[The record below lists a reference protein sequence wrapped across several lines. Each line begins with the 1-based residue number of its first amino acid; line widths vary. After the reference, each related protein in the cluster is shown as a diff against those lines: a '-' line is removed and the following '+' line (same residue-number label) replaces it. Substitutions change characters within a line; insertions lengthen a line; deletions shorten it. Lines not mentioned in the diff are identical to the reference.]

1 MAASGPSRATSA
13 TLDDVTFAFD
23 RPQSPRPACL
33 LETLST
39 PRQNSTPPAQLT
51 TSGYLIPSL
60 CVFIFPLPAAR
71 QRRIHSM
78 SGILSSLVMGDR
90 RARTSDAVLNIVTAG
105 ALVRRLLACP
115 VAMTHL
121 NCHPARICFTDLD

>member
-1 MAASGPSRATSA
+1 MGVGEPLTTAASGLRVQTSA

-23 RPQSPRPACL
+23 RRQPTFPTVDPPNTSVKHDTSRPAKDIWVL
-33 LETLST
+33 L
-39 PRQNSTPPAQLT
+39 
-51 TSGYLIPSL
+51 PSL
-60 CVFIFPLPAAR
+60 YVFLSHLPAAR

-105 ALVRRLLACP
+105 ALVRRLPAFP
-115 VAMTHL
+115 VAI
-121 NCHPARICFTDLD
+121 A